1 MQLPVFKVDARE
13 PDGGS
18 LVLALSGELDLAG
31 APELSTALANAM
43 EAGRELVVDLRELE
57 FIDSSGLGALVRFNN
72 AASAAG
78 YQYSVIAG
86 PPQVHRAFVLS
97 GLDQALPFTAGSA
110 RS

>member
-1 MQLPVFKVDARE
+1 MKLPVFKIETRE
-13 PDGGS
+13 QAGG

-31 APELSTALANAM
+31 APELTAALN
-43 EAGRELVVDLRELE
+43 EAQSGGRALTLDLSELE

-72 AASAAG
+72 AATAAG
-78 YQYSVIAG
+78 YEYSVIAG

-97 GLDQALPFTAGSA
+97 GLDQALPFAASSA